1 MIAFYPT
8 WQTPSGNITRI
19 IENQAISIKLNA
31 VHSAQFMGSYFNSP
45 NQVNLAGNNIDLR
58 SISNVYVNNKSVS
71 YTIEADNIVL
81 SNTVVSKSDIISI
94 NTTKPLTYST
104 LYDSLPSGLSL
115 SNSGLISGT
124 LKSSKSVVPQTY
136 TFATRISDGI
146 YVRDREFSIIVDISN
161 AVSSPPSWGKL
172 PTEKIKSGNPPFPY
186 IPIGSSTR
194 SKLFE
199 FQLDIFE
206 PTNLPPTFEIQRFFN
221 PQLSSPFNMIPSGLS
236 INSSGLIEGIVAPD
250 VRFGDYY
257 FNILMKDFFGN
268 LITSGNAKN
277 ALTFKITIEPTNT
290 SLQPFRLIIWNTP
303 AGFLTSLYEGQ
314 AFPLS
319 INAICTTGESVSY
332 SLVKNTQLPP
342 GLKLNSSNG
351 NIEGIL
357 LHASDTNVTY
367 DFTVRANVLN
377 VFEDRNFSI
386 TVLSKYKS
394 SQYLDFYFK
403 IRMLDATYMTKYYSE
418 IIQTSDYFRRDDIN
432 FGISNSNS
440 LQIYLIGGLNGSADT
455 VGSYIRS
462 SPTNG
467 PMRLILG
474 DHKVANVIINGK
486 VIYEVLYR
494 EVHDSMAGAG
504 GYIIDNNPVKDPL
517 LYPESDATNPV
528 YINPNS
534 INNIRNEFALGLKFP
549 SDNPKFLG
557 INSAENLPIWMSCPQ
572 SNNDPSTAIG
582 YIPAIVVAYLLPGT
596 GKQVL
601 DKIAVRYKPDESPID
616 PSDPIRRGH
625 VVLFDQYEVIFES
638 ISIKTSFDLDL
649 TSFDNG
655 LIFDYYPY
663 NDSKLFRIKDTI
675 DTGNNNG

>member
-8 WQTPSGNITRI
+8 WQTPSGTITSI
-19 IENQAISIKLNA
+19 IENQAIAIKLNA
-31 VHSAQFMGSYFNSP
+31 VHSAQFMGSDVISP
-45 NQVNLAGNNIDLR
+45 NQVNLAGKNIDSSL
-58 SISNVYVNNKSVS
+58 ISNVYVNNNSVS
-71 YTIEADNIVL
+71 YTIETDKIFL
-81 SNTVVSKSDIISI
+81 SNTVVSQSDVIII

-104 LYDSLPSGLSL
+104 LYDSLPDGLSL

-124 LKSSKSVVPQTY
+124 IKTSKSVVPQTY
-136 TFATRISDGI
+136 TFASRVSDGI
-146 YVRDREFSIIVDISN
+146 YVRDREFSIIVNISTE
-161 AVSSPPSWGKL
+161 VSSPPSWGKL
-172 PTEKIKSGNPPFPY
+172 PAEKIKSGNPSFPY
-186 IPIGSSTR
+186 IPIGSATR
-194 SKLFE
+194 STLFD

-206 PTNLPPTFEIQRFFN
+206 PTNIPPTFEIQRFFN

-236 INSSGLIEGIVAPD
+236 ITSAGLIEGIVAPD
-250 VRFGDYY
+250 VLFGDYY

-268 LITSGNAKN
+268 FITSGNATR
-277 ALTFKITIEPTNT
+277 ALTFKITVEPTNT

-303 AGFLTSLYEGQ
+303 AGLLASLYEGQ

-319 INAICTTGESVSY
+319 VNASCTTGESASY
-332 SLVKNTQLPP
+332 SLVKNTKLPP
-342 GLKLNSSNG
+342 GLKLNSANG

-367 DFTVRANVLN
+367 DFTIRANVLN
-377 VFEDRNFSI
+377 IFEDRNFSI

-394 SQYLDFYFK
+394 SQFLDFYFK

-418 IIQTSDYFRRDDIN
+418 IISTSDYFRSDDTN
-432 FGISNSNS
+432 FGKLNSNS
-440 LQIYLIGGLNGSADT
+440 LQIYIIGGLNGSADT

-467 PMRLILG
+467 PIRLILG
-474 DHKVANVIINGK
+474 DHKVAKVIINGE

-494 EVHDSMAGAG
+494 EVSDSMAGAG
-504 GYIIDNNPVKDPL
+504 GYIIDNNPVKDTL
-517 LYPESDATNPV
+517 LYPESDATNPI

-534 INNIRNEFALGLKFP
+534 INNIRSEFALGLKFP

-582 YIPAIVVAYLLPGT
+582 YIPAIVVAYLLPEK

-601 DKIAVRYKPDESPID
+601 DTIAVRFEPDESPVD
-616 PSDPIRRGH
+616 SSDPIRRGH
-625 VVLFDQYEVIFES
+625 VILFDQYQVIFES
-638 ISIKTSFDLDL
+638 ISAKTSFDSDL
-649 TSFDNG
+649 TSFDNS